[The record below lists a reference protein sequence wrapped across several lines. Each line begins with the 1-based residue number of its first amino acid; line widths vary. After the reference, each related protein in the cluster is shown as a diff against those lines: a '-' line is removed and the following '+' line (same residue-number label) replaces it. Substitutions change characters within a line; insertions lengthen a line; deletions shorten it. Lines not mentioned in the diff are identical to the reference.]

1 MKQQKD
7 YTKVIKVDEL
17 PPRKTPARASLLR
30 FWNSFLYLLPLIVI
44 VLLALVIIIG
54 TFIFIA
60 HFTSGLIA
68 SIVSNELQKVFIVGL
83 FFLLRML
90 IRAALFPGSKYLM
103 RKNLE
108 NNYAL

>member
-68 SIVSNELQKVFIVGL
+68 TVVSWFFTQIFLIVL
-83 FFLLRML
+83 FFLLRM
-90 IRAALFPGSKYLM
+90 IVRAALFPGSKKLM
-103 RKNLE
+103 RMNLE